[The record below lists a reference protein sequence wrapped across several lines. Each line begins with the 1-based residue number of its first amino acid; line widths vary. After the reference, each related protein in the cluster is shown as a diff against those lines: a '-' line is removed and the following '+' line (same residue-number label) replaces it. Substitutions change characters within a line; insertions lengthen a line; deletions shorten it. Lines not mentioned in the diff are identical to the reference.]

1 MAELLVPPFTM
12 RGARI
17 SISMG
22 LHHIEEQ
29 VDAIERAVAEN
40 SGLVFDLART
50 LVESTCRTI
59 LTERGVSWNDG
70 ENLPSLF
77 QKVRNNL
84 PILPPQESQATD
96 VRDSI
101 TRIIGGLSSTIHA
114 ISELRTLLSF
124 ASHGGDRQR
133 PSMENTH
140 AILAAQSADTIVG
153 FLYQIH
159 APEQTSSEDAGLQP
173 DRDNDFD
180 SFVDSQ
186 HGAMPIFELEFT
198 ASDIL
203 FQMEPESYRILLAE
217 FVGQAPVIEEME

>member
-1 MAELLVPPFTM
+1 MAEVPLPSFTM

-17 SISMG
+17 AISRG

-50 LVESTCRTI
+50 LVETTCRTI
-59 LTERGVSWNDG
+59 LTERRVSWNDRDD
-70 ENLPSLF
+70 LPGLF

-84 PILPPQESQATD
+84 PVLPPEESQATG

-101 TRIIGGLSSTIHA
+101 MRIIGGLSGTIQA
-114 ISELRTLLSF
+114 ISELRNQLSF
-124 ASHGGDRQR
+124 ASHGGDKPR
-133 PSMENTH
+133 PSMEITH

-159 APEQTSSEDAGLQP
+159 VPELITSVDGDSTA
-173 DRDNDFD
+173 RDFEFD
-180 SFVDSQ
+180 SLVDAQ
-186 HGAMPIFELEFT
+186 HETVRVFDLEFT

-203 FQMEPESYRILLAE
+203 FQMEPESYRIFLAE
-217 FVGQAPVIEEME
+217 FLESGDDSEEEV